1 LEPSRHD
8 RRRVVLRRN
17 GFVCSDGFSNNV
29 AGVEKMKKKSGCG
42 GSVKW
47 EQPDNYK
54 NPEISAF
61 DLMDKEQ
68 RHTELRKKARS
79 MR

>member
-29 AGVEKMKKKSGCG
+29 AGVEKMTEDEEKELERQIEEIHKELKKKGRG
-42 GSVKW
+42 M
-47 EQPDNYK
+47 E
-54 NPEISAF
+54 
-61 DLMDKEQ
+61 
-68 RHTELRKKARS
+68 
-79 MR
+79 